1 MLKNIYEI
9 FVVGHL
15 SDCQL
20 VYSCYRLTFYFLS
33 IYDFLG
39 SLLFILTLLNV
50 QFFWLFSSIYYFL
63 IAILTITGNI
73 TESDRKKGQVLD
85 TLKVERERG
94 KGIITSIYVYRHF
107 AEY

>member
-1 MLKNIYEI
+1 M
-9 FVVGHL
+9 F
-15 SDCQL
+15 S
-20 VYSCYRLTFYFLS
+20 
-33 IYDFLG
+33 
-39 SLLFILTLLNV
+39 
-50 QFFWLFSSIYYFL
+50 FFWLFSSIYYFL

-107 AEY
+107 AEYWKINIVKNDKKDIYL